1 MELIDTHCHLYDQ
14 ALAGDIEN
22 VMQRAVEAGVTRFY
36 LPAIDRESETSLLDL
51 EKRYPDIC
59 FAMQGLHPCSVKADS
74 ADALKHVE
82 QSLAGRRYAAVGEI
96 GLDFYWDRS
105 FEKEQYHAFHLQVE
119 WALQY
124 DLPIVIHSRDSI
136 D

>member
-1 MELIDTHCHLYDQ
+1 MELIDTHCHLY
-14 ALAGDIEN
+14 APAFAEDIET
-22 VMQRAVEAGVTRFY
+22 VIQRAMDAGVSRFY
-36 LPAIDRESETSLLDL
+36 LPAIDRESEKSLLDL
-51 EKRYPDIC
+51 EKKYPGIC
-59 FAMQGLHPCSVKADS
+59 FAMQGLHPCSVKADVE
-74 ADALKHVE
+74 DALYHVE
-82 QSLAGRRYAAVGEI
+82 QSLAGRPFAAVGEI